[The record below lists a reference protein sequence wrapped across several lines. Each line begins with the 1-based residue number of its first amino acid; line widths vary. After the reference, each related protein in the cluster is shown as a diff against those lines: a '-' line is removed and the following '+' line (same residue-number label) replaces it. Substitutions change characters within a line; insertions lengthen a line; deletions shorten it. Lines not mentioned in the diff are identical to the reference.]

1 MAAKEYRNQT
11 QLKSTLKA
19 VFEGK
24 DGYSE
29 RMEALERSYKKMC
42 IVSYSLSTQSSC
54 FKIKGLFPLHKL
66 SNIICVRSNIFAVTV

>member
-29 RMEALERSYKKMC
+29 RMEALERSYKKKC
-42 IVSYSLSTQSSC
+42 ASFHT
-54 FKIKGLFPLHKL
+54 
-66 SNIICVRSNIFAVTV
+66 A